1 MDDSQLI
8 VPVQS
13 EVSRKMGAKEVIVC
27 RDQMTVKYDC
37 FSSSEDQ
44 KKFRAK
50 QVILCN
56 IG

>member
-1 MDDSQLI
+1 
-8 VPVQS
+8 
-13 EVSRKMGAKEVIVC
+13 MGAKEVIVC

-44 KKFRAK
+44 GKFRAK
-50 QVILCN
+50 QVVLCN